1 MAAAASYHGKGGAL
15 SLGGTAV
22 GQIREWT
29 LEETVDVVETTTMG
43 DSNREYLAGIK
54 GFEGSADV
62 LYMSSDNTDDT
73 GLAVGEI
80 TVGTTYAAIFYPAG
94 TGGNVSYSGNVIVTG
109 IEVAATFDDVVTASI
124 SFQGTGA
131 LTVDHVGAS

>member
-15 SLGGTAV
+15 TLGGTAL
-22 GQIREWT
+22 GQVKEWT
-29 LEETVDVVETTTMG
+29 INETVDVVETTTMG
-43 DSNREYLAGIK
+43 DTSREYLAGIK

-62 LYMSSDNTDDT
+62 LYMSSDNSDDT
-73 GLAVGEI
+73 GLAAGEI
-80 TVGTTYAAIFYPAG
+80 TVGTTYAGIFYPAG
-94 TGGNVSYSGNVIVTG
+94 ESGNVSYSGSVIVTG

>member
-15 SLGGTAV
+15 TLGGTAV

-29 LEETVDVVETTTMG
+29 MNETVDVVETTTMG
-43 DSNREYLAGIK
+43 DDSRNYLAGIK

-80 TVGTTYAAIFYPAG
+80 TIGTTYAAIFYPGG
-94 TGGNVSYSGNVIVTG
+94 TAGNVSYSGSVIVTG
-109 IEVAATFDDVVTASI
+109 LEVSATFDDVVTASI
-124 SFQGTGA
+124 TFQGTGD
-131 LTVDHVGAS
+131 LTIDHVGAT